1 MKNIKTIGII
11 GVVAMVGFSGLAI
24 VNQMHSANQLSKFQL
39 SKPALI
45 ESFAD
50 GGDPALIAEVKI
62 SAIQLIEARANLSN
76 VDAQTAQRNDI
87 IEAEDVRLRVQ
98 ELVSRVWAKKK
109 VSSSVGDILRGWD
122 LAKEDPDYAPW
133 MSSKY
138 EVESWQGVHVSSDGN
153 SAQVALTG
161 RMAFTSPITKW
172 GEFLGQDQ
180 VTLVKQD
187 GEWRLSKAIKVK
199 G

>member
-1 MKNIKTIGII
+1 MIKLKTIGIVGI
-11 GVVAMVGFSGLAI
+11 VAVVGFVGLAI
-24 VNQMHSANQLSKFQL
+24 ANQTHSANQLSKFQL
-39 SKPALI
+39 SKPAI
-45 ESFAD
+45 IQNFSD
-50 GGDPALIAEVKI
+50 DGDPSLVAEVKI
-62 SAIQLIEARANLSN
+62 SVIQLIEARANLSN

-87 IEAEDVRLRVQ
+87 LESEDVRSRVQ
-98 ELVSRVWAKKK
+98 ELVKDVWAKEK

-153 SAQVALTG
+153 SAQAALTG
-161 RMAFTSPITKW
+161 RMAFTSPLYKW

-180 VTLVKQD
+180 VTLMKQD